1 MSRSNMNQILLAFLT
16 GLTTGGLSCFA
27 IQGGLL
33 AGAIADQKKEDQKK
47 SILMFLSAKVISHLI
62 LGGALGLL
70 GASLFISPNIQGLM
84 QLLAGIF
91 MVLTAL
97 KLLDVHPIF
106 RKLSFTAPKSF
117 FKILRI
123 QSKNESFVTLI
134 LGFLTILIPCGITQ
148 AMMLLSVS
156 SANVLWGS
164 LILASF
170 VIGTSPIFFALG
182 IASEKILSIKPLR
195 IFAVTVVLYLG
206 LTSINTGQILRGSSH
221 TFQNYKAALFS
232 NDTKVKGDTDIKDGK
247 QQVTIN
253 VKSTSYQASTQ
264 TLKLN
269 VPVNLTLKTNNT
281 MGCSRAFTI
290 PTYNISKI
298 LPATGTESLEFT
310 PDKLGKLT
318 YACSMGMYTGSFNVI
333 P

>member
-1 MSRSNMNQILLAFLT
+1 MNQILLAFLT

-123 QSKNESFVTLI
+123 QSKNESSTVVVVTPSTGSQGAVKSGNTTSGSNNELITSKEFSLRKSPYFIPLIAGLNLI
-134 LGFLTILIPCGITQ
+134 LLIAIAGIT
-148 AMMLLSVS
+148 L
-156 SANVLWGS
+156 VLVRKKGK
-164 LILASF
+164 
-170 VIGTSPIFFALG
+170 G
-182 IASEKILSIKPLR
+182 
-195 IFAVTVVLYLG
+195 
-206 LTSINTGQILRGSSH
+206 N
-221 TFQNYKAALFS
+221 N
-232 NDTKVKGDTDIKDGK
+232 NDSKEE
-247 QQVTIN
+247 
-253 VKSTSYQASTQ
+253 TQ
-264 TLKLN
+264 E
-269 VPVNLTLKTNNT
+269 
-281 MGCSRAFTI
+281 I
-290 PTYNISKI
+290 
-298 LPATGTESLEFT
+298 
-310 PDKLGKLT
+310 
-318 YACSMGMYTGSFNVI
+318 
-333 P
+333 